1 MAQCQKYTFDGVFH
15 SKLSSMLFH
24 LYIAWALVY
33 GWMSGLI
40 LLHKSFLGHFM
51 QEITKKR
58 VLFDLLLENSF
69 FFSGIQN

>member
-1 MAQCQKYTFDGVFH
+1 
-15 SKLSSMLFH
+15 MLFH

-58 VLFDLLLENSF
+58 ALLHLLLENSF
-69 FFSGIQN
+69 FFFRNSKLAKDVFDKMLMALEHVALL